1 MTVKKKRTI
10 VVLCAIAVGILLP
23 ILYGLF
29 CIEAAYQFRFNV
41 DHSTAIYQMA
51 EEHTNIAEYAGYV
64 IFFPGIIFLGLLEP
78 LGGILAFFVGIIGH
92 LSFYGLMGWIIARIF
107 IRPVKPMS
115 NDSRN

>member
-10 VVLCAIAVGILLP
+10 VVLCTIAVGILLP

-41 DHSTAIYQMA
+41 DHTTAIYQMA
-51 EEHTNIAEYAGYV
+51 EAHTNIAGYV
-64 IFFPGIIFLGLLEP
+64 GYVVFFPGIFFLGYLEP
-78 LGGILAFFVGIIGH
+78 LGSIIGH
-92 LSFYGLMGWIIARIF
+92 LSFYGFMGWIIARIF

-115 NDSRN
+115 NDSGD